1 MIKRFTKPFFI
12 GKNVRLASVLM
23 LGVIAHTELAFGSGS
38 IAYEHV
44 FYQQTVTGRVTSST
58 GAVAGVTVSV
68 KENPFVSTSTD
79 DQGNFTISA
88 NRGQT
93 LVFTAV
99 GYNRIEQAVTG
110 NVLSVILQESDQ
122 SLEEVVVVGYGV
134 QRKESLTGAMQ
145 VVKGDELRDITNPSV
160 ENMLNGKV
168 AGAFVSPGSGRPGS
182 GGAVVIRGQ
191 ATLNGTT
198 SPLWVIDGVIVG
210 SGAGDLNPD
219 DIETMTVLKDA
230 ASTAIYGS
238 QGANGVVV
246 VTTKR
251 AKAGVTNINVS
262 TRMGFNQLT
271 NGNLKV
277 MNGEELYDYYAAF
290 ANANEIS
297 FPRWKPELR
306 NSNFDWWDLATQ
318 SGFVQNHNVSISS
331 GTEKLRSFL
340 SVGMYDEKGAVKG
353 YDYRRYNV
361 RLNQEYKPF
370 EWLTIKPSIVGA
382 RRGIEDREYS
392 VTAMYSNLPWDSPFD
407 PDGNLVGHR
416 SSSWVNS
423 ASTNYLYDLQWNKS
437 AATNY
442 ELMGNLDFV
451 VQLTDWLTFNSVNN
465 YRYINYGSS
474 GYTDPRSNGGLS
486 VQGRISDYRSEVA
499 RRYTNQMLT
508 VNKTWGAHAL
518 YAVGGYEFNDYQSKN
533 LDVYGTGFVP
543 GFEILDVVAKPER
556 TKGGISEWAVQSLLS
571 KVNYTYDNRY
581 MVEASLRRDGASNFG
596 DNAKYGNF
604 FSISGGWNIHNESWF
619 KADYV
624 DALKLRASYGSSG
637 NRPSS
642 LYPQYDLYAIS
653 AAASYDGDPGALIS
667 QIGNRNLTWEKTMTT
682 GIGVD
687 AAFLN
692 NRIRTTVD
700 FYSKDTDNV
709 LYHVPISGLSGVTRI
724 WQNIGEMNNKGIE
737 VSIGGDIIRTNDWL
751 WSLDVNLGHNV
762 NKLTNLFPTRNA
774 DGSYSVK
781 PVYIG
786 TGMNIAG
793 SAQYVLEP
801 GRPVDT
807 YYVKEWAGVNPD
819 NGAPMWY
826 KVARDADGNETSR
839 ETTSKYADATFE
851 KLGRAAPK
859 LFGGF
864 ATALQY
870 KQFDLG
876 ATFGYSLGGK
886 LYNYSRQEYDSDGTY
901 TDRNQMKLMPGWS
914 RWEKP
919 GDNATHPIAKYNNKD
934 QGNLASSRYIEKND
948 FLRLRSLSLGYNL
961 KLNQYGVKNLRVFF
975 TGENLF
981 VITNYSGVDP
991 EIPAND
997 GAVLLST
1004 GPGVYPATRKYM
1016 FGLNVSF

>member
-1 MIKRFTKPFFI
+1 
-12 GKNVRLASVLM
+12 
-23 LGVIAHTELAFGSGS
+23 
-38 IAYEHV
+38 
-44 FYQQTVTGRVTSST
+44 
-58 GAVAGVTVSV
+58 
-68 KENPFVSTSTD
+68 
-79 DQGNFTISA
+79 
-88 NRGQT
+88 
-93 LVFTAV
+93 
-99 GYNRIEQAVTG
+99 
-110 NVLSVILQESDQ
+110 
-122 SLEEVVVVGYGV
+122 
-134 QRKESLTGAMQ
+134 
-145 VVKGDELRDITNPSV
+145 RDITNPSV

-318 SGFVQNHNVSISS
+318 SRFVQNHNVSISS

-474 GYTDPRSNGGLS
+474 GYTYPRSNGGLS
-486 VQGRISDYRSEVA
+486 VQGR
-499 RRYTNQMLT
+499 
-508 VNKTWGAHAL
+508 
-518 YAVGGYEFNDYQSKN
+518 
-533 LDVYGTGFVP
+533 
-543 GFEILDVVAKPER
+543 
-556 TKGGISEWAVQSLLS
+556 
-571 KVNYTYDNRY
+571 
-581 MVEASLRRDGASNFG
+581 
-596 DNAKYGNF
+596 
-604 FSISGGWNIHNESWF
+604 
-619 KADYV
+619 
-624 DALKLRASYGSSG
+624 
-637 NRPSS
+637 
-642 LYPQYDLYAIS
+642 
-653 AAASYDGDPGALIS
+653 
-667 QIGNRNLTWEKTMTT
+667 
-682 GIGVD
+682 
-687 AAFLN
+687 
-692 NRIRTTVD
+692 
-700 FYSKDTDNV
+700 
-709 LYHVPISGLSGVTRI
+709 
-724 WQNIGEMNNKGIE
+724 
-737 VSIGGDIIRTNDWL
+737 
-751 WSLDVNLGHNV
+751 
-762 NKLTNLFPTRNA
+762 
-774 DGSYSVK
+774 
-781 PVYIG
+781 
-786 TGMNIAG
+786 
-793 SAQYVLEP
+793 
-801 GRPVDT
+801 
-807 YYVKEWAGVNPD
+807 
-819 NGAPMWY
+819 
-826 KVARDADGNETSR
+826 
-839 ETTSKYADATFE
+839 
-851 KLGRAAPK
+851 
-859 LFGGF
+859 
-864 ATALQY
+864 
-870 KQFDLG
+870 
-876 ATFGYSLGGK
+876 
-886 LYNYSRQEYDSDGTY
+886 
-901 TDRNQMKLMPGWS
+901 
-914 RWEKP
+914 
-919 GDNATHPIAKYNNKD
+919 
-934 QGNLASSRYIEKND
+934 
-948 FLRLRSLSLGYNL
+948 
-961 KLNQYGVKNLRVFF
+961 
-975 TGENLF
+975 
-981 VITNYSGVDP
+981 
-991 EIPAND
+991 
-997 GAVLLST
+997 
-1004 GPGVYPATRKYM
+1004 
-1016 FGLNVSF
+1016 